1 MKFGFV
7 ENDDFLSEIME
18 KMKEYDKK
26 LIKIKKSNVNNDTGF
41 VCKIL
46 RIKNG

>member
-1 MKFGFV
+1 MIKFGF
-7 ENDDFLSEIME
+7 EDNDDLLSEIMK
-18 KMKEYDKK
+18 KMKEYDKGLSK
-26 LIKIKKSNVNNDTGF
+26 LVKSNVNNNGF

>member
-1 MKFGFV
+1 MIKFGF
-7 ENDDFLSEIME
+7 EDNDDLLSEIMK
-18 KMKEYDKK
+18 KMKKYDKGLGK
-26 LIKIKKSNVNNDTGF
+26 LVKYNVNNNGF